1 MKSLVFVSLL
11 WVAGMTVAR
20 ADDGKCA
27 AGHLSMLQTGVVSLG
42 EVVIDY
48 PIEKVWAVLPYY
60 YEWSVHHHNSE
71 RTAIRGERGKV
82 GETVRVHQAGAPS
95 AFYVETIRIRP
106 PKTIAGQH
114 RAGNMAW
121 KISDQDV
128 CFVRFN
134 DFSVREYNGKT
145 IFARSVYEALA
156 PGAPK
161 RLIVGRDQL
170 DGKPDALHSQ
180 MGEVKAN
187 VEAYIRRTARSPAA
201 QAAPA
206 QSAAI
211 SAQTPA
217 AQPTGAAA
225 AAGSCAS
232 RHKAMLQTGTV
243 NYGEIVIDRP
253 IDEVWSTL
261 PVFYR
266 WNPVHSNGT
275 RKTIR
280 GEAGK
285 AGEVVEIVKAGTT
298 EAIYTETVRIQPPRT
313 IDGAHRSGHIVWKVY
328 DREGC
333 FSRYSDFGVREY
345 QGKTIFF
352 RAMYGEHDPAGPTYR
367 KIRSEQEQGV
377 PDQLDAD
384 VIDMRTRMLEYLKQR
399 ESKG

>member
-1 MKSLVFVSLL
+1 MKTLAFVSLL
-11 WVAGMTVAR
+11 FVACTSVAK
-20 ADDGKCA
+20 AEDANCA

-60 YEWSVHHHNSE
+60 YEWSIHHHNSE

-82 GETVRVHQAGAPS
+82 GETVKVHQAGAPT

-106 PKTIAGQH
+106 PKTIDGEH

-121 KISDQDV
+121 KISDEDV

-145 IFARSVYEALA
+145 IFARSVLEALA

-170 DGKPDALHSQ
+170 DGKPDSLQSQ

-187 VEAYIRRTARSPAA
+187 VESYIRKGNPKSAPGNSVAAAAVPAL
-201 QAAPA
+201 PK
-206 QSAAI
+206 ST
-211 SAQTPA
+211 TPA
-217 AQPTGAAA
+217 AAT
-225 AAGSCAS
+225 GSCSS

-243 NYGEIVIDRP
+243 NYGETVIDRP
-253 IDEVWSTL
+253 IDEVWPTL

-266 WNPVHSNGT
+266 WNPVHSEGS

-280 GEAGK
+280 GEVGK
-285 AGEVVEIVKAGTT
+285 VGEVVEIMKAGAT
-298 EAIYTETVRIQPPRT
+298 EAVYTETVRIQPPRT
-313 IDGAHRSGHIVWKVY
+313 IDGSHRSGHIVWKVY
-328 DREGC
+328 DKEGC

-345 QGKTIFF
+345 KGKTIFY
-352 RAMYGEHDPAGPTYR
+352 RAMYGEHDPSGETYR
-367 KIRSEQEQGV
+367 KIRSDQEQGV
-377 PDQLDAD
+377 PDRLDTD
-384 VIDMRTRMLEYLKQR
+384 VIEMRTRMLDYLKQ
-399 ESKG
+399 SKAKG